1 MKTRFLFCVLFAA
14 VGLFSQEHVDWSYN
28 SALYEVNLRQ
38 YTSEG
43 TFAAFRE
50 HLDRLQELGVSILW
64 FMPIHPIGE
73 KNRLG
78 RLGSYYSVRDYLDV
92 NPEFGTLEEFK
103 ELVEELHSRGFY
115 VLIDWVGNHT
125 AWDNV
130 LTVEHP
136 EWYVHDDLGR
146 FIAPPGTN
154 WSDVIELDYS
164 QAELRRYMIDAL
176 KFWALEVGVDGFRCD
191 AVDMMPRDFWAQAI
205 AELKAAKQSLFFLA
219 EVDSRD
225 WHDVGFDMTY
235 AWGWYGF
242 GSGVLKRVADGKAT
256 AAEVNSYLLGEKSRF
271 SGCYRL
277 YFTANH
283 DENSWQGTTRELFG
297 DASTLFWVLSATV
310 PGMPL
315 IYSGQEA
322 GLDKRLKFF
331 DKDEIE
337 WRDHPDAEIFRTL
350 LQLKRRCRAL
360 WNGSE
365 GGSYQRVYT
374 DNDRKIL
381 AFLRSRDGDRLL
393 VAANLTAETQ
403 TLSFKGETASGR
415 WREVFSGDT
424 LSVTAQTTV
433 TLPAWGYRVYEGLTS
448 DTGIKNGA
456 RPPSVEESWVRA
468 FPNPF
473 NSALVF
479 QVGAANSAVIELFD
493 VRGRRVKRLQTNGG
507 AIFWDARNE
516 NGEHVAPGTY
526 VYRVIHPGRRLQA
539 KVVYLP

>member
-1 MKTRFLFCVLFAA
+1 
-14 VGLFSQEHVDWSYN
+14 
-28 SALYEVNLRQ
+28 LYEVNLRQ

-103 ELVEELHSRGFY
+103 ELVKELHARGFY

-136 EWYVHDDLGR
+136 EWYVRDDLGR

-154 WSDVIELDYS
+154 WSDVIELDYA
-164 QAELRRYMIDAL
+164 QQGLRRYMIDAL

-225 WHDVGFDMTY
+225 WHDTGFDMTY

-242 GSGVLKRVADGKAT
+242 GSGVLKRVADGKAGP
-256 AAEVNSYLLGEKSRF
+256 AEINSYLLGEKSRF

-350 LQLKRRCRAL
+350 LQLKRRNKAL
-360 WNGSE
+360 WNGVK
-365 GGSYQRVYT
+365 GGAYQRVYT
-374 DNDRKIL
+374 DNDRKIF
-381 AFLRSRDGDRLL
+381 AFLRSRDDSRVL
-393 VAANLTAETQ
+393 VVANLTSQEQAF
-403 TLSFKGETASGR
+403 SFKNAAAAGR
-415 WREVFSGDT
+415 WREVFTNDT
-424 LSVTAQTTV
+424 LLVTEQSAM
-433 TLPAWGYRVYEGLTS
+433 TLPAWGYRVYEGLAS
-448 DTGIKNGA
+448 DTGIDHGA
-456 RPPSVEESWVRA
+456 RPPLLDGIRLEA

-473 NSALVF
+473 NAAVTF
-479 QVGAANSAVIELFD
+479 QVFAESAAAIELYD
-493 VRGRRVKRLQTNGG
+493 GRGRLIKSLQTCGSG
-507 AIFWDARNE
+507 AIRWDARDE
-516 NGEHVAPGTY
+516 SGGRVPAG
-526 VYRVIHPGRRLQA
+526 VYIYRLIRPEGSLQG